1 MLTISR
7 RPKTRDQSI
16 TYYWG
21 LPAPAMISSV
31 VLTCSGPGASTLSF
45 TPAYTQHTFSNLTNG
60 SNYVTSIQAYSL
72 SETLVATEYY
82 NTVQPG
88 QLPAAPE
95 NVAFT
100 QIGNQIQV
108 TWGAPLSDGGS
119 EIRWYGLFT
128 ADKSYKFGIEPWK
141 REYVSDPIAPG
152 TYQFVFRAINDIGY
166 GNTAVGGTF
175 TFS

>member
-1 MLTISR
+1 MLTISK

-21 LPAPAMISSV
+21 LPMPAQVSSV

-45 TPAYTQHTFSNLTNG
+45 GPDYREYTFTGLTNG
-60 SNYVTSIQAYSL
+60 SNYPATLEAYNL
-72 SETLVATEYY
+72 SEVLVATETY

-88 QLPAAPE
+88 LTASAPE
-95 NVAFT
+95 NVVFT
-100 QIGNQIQV
+100 QQGDRMHV
-108 TWGAPLSDGGS
+108 SWEAPTSDGGS

-128 ADKSYKFGIEPWK
+128 TDKAYKFGIEPWK
-141 REYVSDPIAPG
+141 REYLTDPIAPG
-152 TYQFVFRAINDIGY
+152 TYYFNLRAVNDIGY
-166 GNTAVGGTF
+166 GGTAIGGAF